1 MNLNT
6 QTGEAVKASPAFL
19 QPRLV
24 RIKQAAAYLSM
35 SPAKI
40 RNLVQSG
47 SIPVVRGESIYAPW
61 LFDIRDLDKY
71 IDQHKERL

>member
-1 MNLNT
+1 
-6 QTGEAVKASPAFL
+6 
-19 QPRLV
+19 
-24 RIKQAAAYLSM
+24 M

-47 SIPVVRGESIYAPW
+47 SIPVIRGESIYAPW